1 MIGRLFRLLLLF
13 AVLYAIARWLLDR
26 RQRASLRE
34 FITKNLGAALC
45 EVAFLPVLRGLAV
58 VCDGEAYIG
67 ARQCDTT
74 HDLDAVTIFRLFSF

>member
-34 FITKNLGAALC
+34 LITTLATALLAASAIFVLLYWLGFHQL
-45 EVAFLPVLRGLAV
+45 
-58 VCDGEAYIG
+58 
-67 ARQCDTT
+67 
-74 HDLDAVTIFRLFSF
+74 